1 MSTYLLL
8 RNNKQTGPFTLDEL
22 KKMSLKAYDLVWV
35 EGKSAAWRYPGEIAD
50 LTSFAPPVPEQPYD
64 RFFKKPA
71 PETSLAESQHAFAE
85 VKPAAAHSAI
95 PALNDTKPAVSELKA
110 APVFPSVVEQQTYA
124 DQKSGQQDESRQQTP
139 ANPKRENRKS
149 VYINLP
155 GAEKKLSGQ
164 ATAPPVHEPIDLD
177 WDEPRDA
184 DSVKMPLAKGKS
196 TRKALLA
203 AGIIIFFI
211 AGMLTGFYISNRRNI
226 YSTDGN
232 TPQSLTP
239 VKSLKQTSP
248 EQHDLLSGDD
258 ENKSKGIN
266 KSAVHPQPAATAV
279 IRSKKRQAD
288 GNPEKKDSAFAGTI
302 PVSAYTTGDSAGKKQ
317 EADNKMN
324 ALAARIRAHPEEYL
338 LISTGNY
345 KTGLL
350 GGISETPV
358 SVTNRS
364 GVTMD
369 LIVVSIDYILHNK
382 KVFKTEN
389 LSFNNLAPGITAT
402 ASAPKSAR
410 GVKITYR
417 LTIANSREIGMEYS
431 NFK

>member
-35 EGKSAAWRYPGEIAD
+35 EGKSAAWRYPGEIAE

-64 RFFKKPA
+64 RFFKKVV
-71 PETSLAESQHAFAE
+71 PETS
-85 VKPAAAHSAI
+85 VI
-95 PALNDTKPAVSELKA
+95 PALSEAKPAPGEPK
-110 APVFPSVVEQQTYA
+110 PVPAFAVVAQQQTYP
-124 DQKSGQQDESRQQTP
+124 DQKKEYPEESQQQTLV
-139 ANPKRENRKS
+139 NPKRENRKS

-155 GAEKKLSGQ
+155 GSEKKLSGQ

-177 WDEPRDA
+177 WDEPRDP
-184 DSVKMPLAKGKS
+184 DSVKQPVAKGKS
-196 TRKALLA
+196 KRKALLA
-203 AGIIIFFI
+203 GAIVLFFI

-239 VKSLKQTSP
+239 VKSLKQASP
-248 EQHDLLSGDD
+248 EQHDLLSGAD
-258 ENKSKGIN
+258 ESKSKEIN
-266 KSAVHPQPAATAV
+266 KSAVQAQPAAPIVA
-279 IRSKKRQAD
+279 RSKKRQMV
-288 GNPEKKDSAFAGTI
+288 GNPEKKDSAFAAVV
-302 PVSAYTTGDSAGKKQ
+302 PVSAHNAGDSAGKKQ

-324 ALAARIRAHPEEYL
+324 ALATRIRAHPEEYL

-350 GGISETPV
+350 GGISEAPV

-369 LIVVSIDYILHNK
+369 LVVVEINYILHNK
-382 KVFKTEN
+382 KIFKTEN
-389 LSFNNLAPGITAT
+389 LSFHNLSPGMTVTEA
-402 ASAPKSAR
+402 APKSAR
-410 GVKITYR
+410 GIKITYR
-417 LTIANSREIGMEYS
+417 LTVANSGQIGMEYS